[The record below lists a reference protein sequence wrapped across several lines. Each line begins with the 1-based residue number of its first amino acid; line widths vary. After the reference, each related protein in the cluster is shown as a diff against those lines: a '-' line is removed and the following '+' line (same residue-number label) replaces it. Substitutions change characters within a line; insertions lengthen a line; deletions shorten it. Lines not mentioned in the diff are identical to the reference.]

1 MGLFWLG
8 LVLLLFVLSGL
19 CMASGKDGRRR
30 FVRGALSLMCLP
42 VSTLITLLRR
52 CR

>member
-1 MGLFWLG
+1 MSLFWLG

-30 FVRGALSLMCLP
+30 FLGGVAALVYFP
-42 VSTLITLLRR
+42 IAVLLALTKNYK
-52 CR
+52 